1 MLRVRYL
8 QLILS
13 KFTDVQ
19 KGTCISDC
27 PIFIETENGYL
38 EDLRRIELQESVII
52 GDSNPA
58 RLVLK
63 YDKDK
68 RIKSNQQSRTFKIT

>member
-1 MLRVRYL
+1 MLRVRDL

-13 KFTDVQ
+13 KFTDGQ

-38 EDLRRIELQESVII
+38 EDLRRIELI
-52 GDSNPA
+52 
-58 RLVLK
+58 R
-63 YDKDK
+63 
-68 RIKSNQQSRTFKIT
+68 F